1 MSAGAA
7 AAAAATALDAP
18 TPEFPQSD
26 EEAPSSP
33 ADQDMPLYP
42 AQHDTPPT
50 AAHVQPGQP
59 QYRLQPANLLSELN
73 AAAGPYQMSDEILY
87 QLMEAKICTRF
98 WASLQEFYDGAHYRH
113 MIRVQLGIQRD
124 IRWGYKKGPAL
135 QVVCLQIGTLH
146 SHMTLS
152 ACRLSSY
159 GD

>member
-1 MSAGAA
+1 MSAAAAGAGAA
-7 AAAAATALDAP
+7 APSAGAGDAP

-26 EEAPSSP
+26 EEALASP
-33 ADQDMPLYP
+33 ADEDMPSYP
-42 AQHDTPPT
+42 AQADTPPT

-98 WASLQEFYDGAHYRH
+98 WASLQEFYDGALYRH

-135 QVVCLQIGTLH
+135 QVVCMPMHGLH
-146 SHMTLS
+146 SRS
-152 ACRLSSY
+152 
-159 GD
+159 